1 MIAKDIIVDEFPFL
15 TVNDNGNR
23 ALDIMENYM
32 VSHLVVVDNNAVIG
46 IISMDDIYNYELFD
60 TKISKLK
67 NPLIRL
73 FLYYFQHIFN
83 VLKVISIF
91 KLTVVPVVN
100 DQEQYVGTITQSSL
114 LQSLSNILSIK
125 EDGFLFMFT
134 MNIVDFSATEICNL
148 VEKNEGKILHLYI
161 DNNSNTSQIN
171 VYLKIQTKD
180 PEAVQ
185 QSFDR
190 YNYDYKLLT
199 KSDGEYDDLYKERFD
214 NFLNY
219 LNY

>member
-15 TVNDNGNR
+15 SLNDNGNR

-32 VSHLVVVDNNAVIG
+32 VSHLVIVDNNTVIG

-67 NPLIRL
+67 NPLIRS
-73 FLYYFQHIFN
+73 FVYYSQHIFN

-100 DQEQYVGTITQSSL
+100 DQEKYIGTITQSSL

-125 EDGFLFMFT
+125 EEGFLFLFT

-148 VEKNEGKILHLYI
+148 VEKNESKILHLYI